1 VPKPGASVLEPE
13 VADDEPRSFEPAPP
27 LPLDPE
33 PVIQVATLPA
43 IEIVSPSDRS
53 GDRYVALADEIEVV
67 GRITASADSV
77 NLVVV
82 DGEPVTVEP
91 DYTFRRTVQL
101 SGRTQVVV
109 LVSGAGGLLR
119 WPIEFERPSASR
131 LVSSGRNYA
140 LIIGNQDYD
149 DDRLPDLRFPLA
161 DAAAV
166 AKALRER
173 FGFAT
178 SLTVDGAEVSLELH
192 DPSLRDIE
200 RAMSRLRN
208 ALQPEDSLIIYY
220 AGHGI
225 WQEDIGLAAWLPRDA
240 EPDFMSSMFRSDLLH
255 SLLAGMKARKILVVS
270 DSCYAG
276 RMMRGEALA
285 PSSEVE
291 GDLAA
296 QRQSRVFLA
305 AGDREPVPDG
315 GSRDGRNSLFAAS
328 FLAGLE
334 SMREDEFT
342 ALELFS
348 EFIEPLVSSPD
359 QEPVWSPIEA
369 SGHEGGDFIFVRAV
383 P

>member
-1 VPKPGASVLEPE
+1 
-13 VADDEPRSFEPAPP
+13 
-27 LPLDPE
+27 
-33 PVIQVATLPA
+33 
-43 IEIVSPSDRS
+43 
-53 GDRYVALADEIEVV
+53 
-67 GRITASADSV
+67 
-77 NLVVV
+77 
-82 DGEPVTVEP
+82 
-91 DYTFRRTVQL
+91 
-101 SGRTQVVV
+101 
-109 LVSGAGGLLR
+109 
-119 WPIEFERPSASR
+119 
-131 LVSSGRNYA
+131 
-140 LIIGNQDYD
+140 
-149 DDRLPDLRFPLA
+149 LPDLRFPLA

-166 AKALRER
+166 AEVLRDR

-178 SLTVDGAEVSLELH
+178 SLMVDGAEVSLELH
-192 DPSLRDIE
+192 DPTLRDIE
-200 RAMSRLRN
+200 RAMSRLRD
-208 ALQPEDSLIIYY
+208 ALQPEDSLVIYY

-276 RMMRGEALA
+276 RMMRGEPLA
-285 PSSEVE
+285 ASAAAE

-328 FLAGLE
+328 FLTGLE
-334 SMREDEFT
+334 SMTGDHFT
-342 ALELFS
+342 ALELFT
-348 EFIEPLVSSPD
+348 EFIEPLVGSPD

-369 SGHEGGDFIFVRAV
+369 SGHEGGDFIFVRSA